1 MTDTGTNATAVSDQ
15 VRDLCAGAVEVISTE
30 ELEKKLGGG
39 RPLNIKAGFD
49 PTAPDL
55 HLGHTVILQRMRR
68 FQRAG
73 HRVVFLIGDYT
84 GMIGDPTGKVKT
96 RPALTRDEVM
106 ANAETYKQQVF
117 KVLDPAATEVRFN
130 SEWFSSM
137 TFAEAIEKLAS
148 RWTVA
153 RMLERDD
160 FENRFRENR
169 PIALHEFLYPLVQGY
184 DSVALKTDVELG
196 GTDQKFNLLV
206 GRGLQKSF
214 GQKEQVVMTLPLLVG
229 TDGVEKMSK
238 SLGNYIGINEAAG
251 EQFGKIMSISD
262 PTMWT
267 YYELLSDLP
276 AAALEQRKAEVASGT
291 LHPKR
296 AKVEL
301 AQEIVGRYHG
311 SAAAQHAAEEFDRV
325 HAQRETP
332 EDLRVET
339 LSLPEGRIILLDVL
353 EKLALIPTRSQGRRL
368 AAQGALRLDGE
379 KVEDPMLVL
388 EAPREVLLQVGKRT
402 FCRVVLTTG

>member
-1 MTDTGTNATAVSDQ
+1 MSGTSISEQ
-15 VRDLCAGAVEVISTE
+15 VRELCAGAVEVISAE
-30 ELEKKLGGG
+30 ELEKKLELG

-73 HRVVFLIGDYT
+73 HKVVFLIGDYT

-96 RPALTRDEVM
+96 RPALTREEVL

-117 KVLDPAATEVRFN
+117 KVLDPALTEVRFN

-137 TFAEAIEKLAS
+137 TFAEAIERLAS

-160 FENRFRENR
+160 FEKRYRENR

-214 GQKEQVVMTLPLLVG
+214 GQKEQVVMTMPLLVG

-238 SLGNYIGINEAAG
+238 SLGNYIAISEGPG

-262 PTMWT
+262 PTMWA
-267 YYELLSDLP
+267 YYELLSDLSIAEL
-276 AAALEQRKAEVASGT
+276 AARKAEVAAGT

-296 AKVEL
+296 AKVLL

-311 SAAAQHAAEEFDRV
+311 SAAAEHAAQEFDRI

-339 LSLPEGRIILLDVL
+339 LSLPDGRIVLLDVL

-388 EAPREVLLQVGKRT
+388 EAPRELLLQVGKRV
-402 FCRVVLTTG
+402 FCRVILTPPA

>member
-1 MTDTGTNATAVSDQ
+1 VSETTTALSEQ
-15 VRDLCAGAVEVISTE
+15 ARELSAGAVEVISIE
-30 ELEKKLGGG
+30 GLEQKLSTG

-73 HRVVFLIGDYT
+73 HQVVFLIGDFT
-84 GMIGDPTGKVKT
+84 GMIGDPTGHVKT
-96 RPALTRDEVM
+96 RPALTREEVLK
-106 ANAETYKQQVF
+106 NAETYKQQVF
-117 KVLDPAATEVRFN
+117 KILDPELTLVRFN
-130 SEWFSSM
+130 SEWFAEMS
-137 TFAEAIEKLAS
+137 FAQAIERLAS

-160 FENRFRENR
+160 FEKRFRENR

-214 GQKEQVVMTLPLLVG
+214 GQESQVVMTMPLLVG
-229 TDGVEKMSK
+229 TDGVDKMSK
-238 SLGNYIGINEAAG
+238 SLGNYVAIDEAPG
-251 EQFGKIMSISD
+251 EQFGKLLSISD
-262 PTMWT
+262 ATMWS
-267 YYELLSDLP
+267 YYELLSDLSVAEV
-276 AAALEQRKAEVASGT
+276 AARKAEVDAGS

-296 AKVEL
+296 AKVLL
-301 AQEIVGRYHG
+301 AQEIVARFHG
-311 SAAAQHAAEEFDRV
+311 QAAAEHAAAEFDRV
-325 HAQRETP
+325 HAQHQTP
-332 EDLRVET
+332 EDLREEAVAC
-339 LSLPEGRIILLDVL
+339 PGGRIVLLDLL
-353 EKLALIPTRSQGRRL
+353 EKLALVPSRSHARRL
-368 AAQGALRLDGE
+368 AAQGALRLDGA

-388 EAPREVLLQVGKRT
+388 EAPRELLLQVGKRS
-402 FCRVVLTTG
+402 FCRVVLSAAG